1 MSDVDLALRA
11 RDGERE
17 AFGLLLE
24 RHYDLIY
31 RLAFRFCG
39 HAADAEDIAQDVC
52 VGLPQKLSSFR
63 GEARFSTWLY
73 RVVLNACRDRFRRQA
88 ALGSLGVAFAEVS
101 ALTRADDRDAAS
113 RRCWLYEAL
122 GALDDSL
129 RETALLVVA
138 EDLSHAE
145 AGEIL
150 GVKEATV
157 SWRMHQV
164 RKKLR
169 ALKGDEDDR

>member
-1 MSDVDLALRA
+1 MCDVELALRA

-24 RHYDLIY
+24 RHYDLVY
-31 RLAFRFCG
+31 RVARRFAG
-39 HAADAEDIAQDVC
+39 NAADAEDIAQDVC
-52 VGLPQKLSSFR
+52 VGLADKLKSFR
-63 GEARFSTWLY
+63 GEARFTTWLY
-73 RVVLNACRDRFRRQA
+73 RVALNACRDHHRRQT
-88 ALGSLGVAFAEVS
+88 ALRSLGAAFAEVS
-101 ALTRADDRDAAS
+101 ALVAARDRDTAG
-113 RRCWLYEAL
+113 RTGWLYETL
-122 GALDDSL
+122 GALDETL

-169 ALKGDEDDR
+169 SLKGSYDDR